1 MNFKPQR
8 EMKTYNIFSFEAT
21 LNVKHPSRR
30 HQIVLALN
38 IQLNVNALYLVEY
51 FSEPAYTK
59 TIKYSNETKKS
70 T

>member
-8 EMKTYNIFSFEAT
+8 EINTYIFSFEAT

-38 IQLNVNALYLVEY
+38 IQLNVNALYLGEY
-51 FSEPAYTK
+51 FSEPA
-59 TIKYSNETKKS
+59 
-70 T
+70 